1 MTIIDDDDI
10 KGDIRIILHR
20 LSTMET
26 TLSQIHTEVKRT
38 NGRVTELEKTEA
50 RTQGMDDANTASKRT
65 VHAIISMI
73 LGGGVLALIVWFVGH
88 SING

>member
-38 NGRVTELEKTEA
+38 NGRVTELEKIEA
-50 RTQGMDDANTASKRT
+50 RTQGMDDASAASKRT
-65 VHAIISMI
+65 VNATVSMI
-73 LGGGVLALIVWFVGH
+73 LGGGVLALVVWFVGH